1 MWCEFDDGFELVLLM
16 LPLWPFY
23 TNGERGAIV
32 CLREEEEEEGSDP
45 DSNHIGPRS
54 TSSKQ
59 YSRQGGLV
67 DRLRS
72 QAPAGY

>member
-32 CLREEEEEEGSDP
+32 CLREEEEEEGMEKINTLAP
-45 DSNHIGPRS
+45 
-54 TSSKQ
+54 
-59 YSRQGGLV
+59 GLP
-67 DRLRS
+67 
-72 QAPAGY
+72 Q